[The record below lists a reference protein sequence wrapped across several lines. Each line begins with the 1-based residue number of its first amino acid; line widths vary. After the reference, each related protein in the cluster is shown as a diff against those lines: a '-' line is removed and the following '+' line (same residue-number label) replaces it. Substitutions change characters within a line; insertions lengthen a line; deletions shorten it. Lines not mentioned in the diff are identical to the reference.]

1 MFEGEATAFN
11 FAHRSILL
19 GIIKTPMLVE
29 LHVTNFALIDHLD
42 LSFGAG
48 LNILTGETGAGKS
61 IIIDALGLA
70 LGERAGHDLVRT
82 GAGKATVEA
91 VFDLSNAPAEMRQKL
106 ADAGLTDGEDGE
118 EDGDTMLVT
127 RELATTGGKSSCRI
141 NGRLMPVAMLKEI
154 AEGLV
159 DVHGQHEHQ
168 SLLAADRHIDILDNW
183 GGKEALHLRQ
193 QVAELASEANAL
205 KRERE
210 KLRTDARERARMLD
224 LYRFQ
229 QEELTQADLRPDEE
243 DELAADRTRLGSSEK
258 LSAAAAEAYAALSGG
273 ERGGGGAL
281 DALNSALASVE
292 HAADLDDNLAPLTE
306 ILQNAVVYAED
317 AARGLR
323 VYQES
328 VESNPERLEEIE
340 SRLDL
345 IRTLKR
351 KYGETVA
358 EIIAYAADLNAK
370 LDELENSEAREDALT
385 QGIAAAEAKL
395 IAAAAKLTGV
405 RRKAAVKFASGI
417 TRELTDLGMAATKFE
432 VSLEPQAVTG
442 KGADKIEFLLS
453 PNPGEPLRPL
463 AKIASGGEMSRIM
476 LAMKSVLAKS
486 GTIPTMIFDEIDVGV
501 GGRTAQTIGDKL
513 EALAKDAQVL
523 CITHLPQIASRA
535 ATHFFIEKQVQDG
548 RTTVSVAP
556 LDSEGRIDEI
566 ARMLGG
572 SRRSEAVVQH
582 AREMLSAA

>member
-1 MFEGEATAFN
+1 
-11 FAHRSILL
+11 
-19 GIIKTPMLVE
+19 MLVE

-91 VFDLSNAPAEMRQKL
+91 VFDLKNAPDEMRQKL
-106 ADAGLTDGEDGE
+106 ADAGLDGE
-118 EDGDTMLVT
+118 EGEEDSDTLFVT
-127 RELATTGGKSSCRI
+127 RELAKAGGKSSCRI
-141 NGRLMPVAMLKEI
+141 NGRLMPVAVLKEI

-183 GGKEALHLRQ
+183 GGKEALSLRQ
-193 QVAELASEANAL
+193 QVADLSGEVNKL

-229 QEELTQADLRPDEE
+229 QEEILGAGLKEDEE
-243 DELAADRTRLGSSEK
+243 NELTADRSRLANSEK
-258 LSAAAAEAYAALSGG
+258 LSAAATDAYATLSGA
-273 ERGGGGAL
+273 ERGSGGAL
-281 DALNSALASVE
+281 DALNAALSAVE
-292 HAADLDDNLAPLTE
+292 HAAGLDENLAPLVET
-306 ILQNAVVYAED
+306 LQSAVVYAED

-323 VYQES
+323 VYQET
-328 VESNPERLEEIE
+328 VEFNPERLEEIE
-340 SRLDL
+340 TRLDL

-351 KYGETVA
+351 KYGETLP
-358 EIIAYAADLNAK
+358 EIIAYGKDLAAK
-370 LDELENSEAREDALT
+370 LDDLENSEAREEELT
-385 QGIAAAEAKL
+385 LGIANTETKL
-395 IAAAAKLTGV
+395 TSAAAKLTTL
-405 RRKAAVKFASGI
+405 RKKAAVKFAAGI
-417 TRELTDLGMAATKFE
+417 TRELTDLGMSATKFE
-432 VSLEPQAVTG
+432 VAIEPQAVSG

-513 EALAKDAQVL
+513 EALAKDAQIL

-535 ATHFFIEKQVQDG
+535 ATHFFIEKQVHDG

-556 LDSEGRIDEI
+556 LDSEGRVDEI

-582 AREMLSAA
+582 AREMLSVG

>member
-1 MFEGEATAFN
+1 MDEGANAFMN
-11 FAHRSILL
+11 ANALVSGLSLF
-19 GIIKTPMLVE
+19 KPMLVE
-29 LHVTNFALIDHLD
+29 LHVTNFALIDRLD

-82 GAGKATVEA
+82 GAAKATVEA
-91 VFDLSNAPAEMRQKL
+91 VFDLAHAPAEVRQKL
-106 ADAGLTDGEDGE
+106 SDAGLTDEAEDN
-118 EDGDTMLVT
+118 DNDLLLVT
-127 RELATTGGKSSCRI
+127 RELAKGTGKSQCRI
-141 NGRLMPVAMLKEI
+141 NGRLMPVAVLKEI

-183 GGKEALHLRQ
+183 GGKDPLALRQ
-193 QVAELASEANAL
+193 QVASLSGEVNTLR
-205 KRERE
+205 RERE
-210 KLRTDARERARMLD
+210 RLRTDARERARMLD

-229 QEELTQADLRPDEE
+229 QDEIAAANLQPEEE
-243 DELAADRTRLGSSEK
+243 DELAADRSRLANSEK
-258 LSAAAAEAYAALSGG
+258 LSAAATDAYTALSGT
-273 ERGGGGAL
+273 ERGVGGAL
-281 DALNSALASVE
+281 DALNTALAAVD
-292 HAADLDDNLAPLTE
+292 HASGLDENLEPLIET
-306 ILQNAVVYAED
+306 LQSAVVYAED

-323 VYQES
+323 VYQET
-328 VESNPERLEEIE
+328 VEFNPERLEEIE
-340 SRLDL
+340 TRLDL

-351 KYGETVA
+351 KYGETVV
-358 EIIAYAADLNAK
+358 EIIAYGSELSAK
-370 LDELENSEAREDALT
+370 LNDLENSEAREEELT
-385 QGIAAAEAKL
+385 AAIANSEKKLDAAAG
-395 IAAAAKLTGV
+395 KLTAA
-405 RRKAAVKFASGI
+405 RRKAAVKFAAGI
-417 TRELTDLGMAATKFE
+417 TEELTDLGMTATKFE
-432 VSLEPQAVTG
+432 VAIDPQPVSS

-513 EALAKDAQVL
+513 EALAKDAQIL

-548 RTTVSVAP
+548 RTTVSVSP
-556 LDSEGRIDEI
+556 LDPEGRIDEI

>member
-1 MFEGEATAFN
+1 
-11 FAHRSILL
+11 
-19 GIIKTPMLVE
+19 MLVE

-91 VFDLSNAPAEMRQKL
+91 VFDLTHAPAEMRQKL
-106 ADAGLTDGEDGE
+106 SDAGLSGEDDGE
-118 EDGDTMLVT
+118 EEDTLFVT
-127 RELATTGGKSSCRI
+127 RDLAKSGGKSSCRI
-141 NGRLMPVAMLKEI
+141 NGRLMPVAVLKEI

-183 GGKEALHLRQ
+183 GGKDALALRQ
-193 QVAELASEANAL
+193 QVAELAGEANAL
-205 KRERE
+205 KRDRE

-229 QEELTQADLRPDEE
+229 QEELVQADLRPDEE

-273 ERGGGGAL
+273 GRGTGGAL
-281 DALNSALASVE
+281 DALNAALASVE
-292 HAADLDDNLAPLTE
+292 HAAGLDENLAPLIET
-306 ILQNAVVYAED
+306 LQNAVVYAED
-317 AARGLR
+317 ASRGLR

-340 SRLDL
+340 TRLDL

-370 LDELENSEAREDALT
+370 LDALENSEAREEALT
-385 QGIAAAEAKL
+385 QSIAAAESKL
-395 IAAAAKLTGV
+395 AAAAAKLSAV
-405 RRKAAVKFASGI
+405 RRKAAVKFAAGI

-432 VSLEPQAVTG
+432 VSLEPQAVSA
-442 KGADKIEFLLS
+442 KGADRVEFLLS

-582 AREMLSAA
+582 AREMLSVA

>member
-1 MFEGEATAFN
+1 
-11 FAHRSILL
+11 
-19 GIIKTPMLVE
+19 MLVE

-91 VFDLSNAPAEMRQKL
+91 VFDLKHAPAEMRQKL
-106 ADAGLTDGEDGE
+106 ADAGLSGDDGDE
-118 EDGDTMLVT
+118 EDTLLVT
-127 RELATTGGKSSCRI
+127 RELARGSGKSQCRI
-141 NGRLMPVAMLKEI
+141 NGRLMPVAVLKEI

-168 SLLAADRHIDILDNW
+168 SLLAADRHVDILDNW
-183 GGKEALHLRQ
+183 GGKEALALRQ
-193 QVAELASEANAL
+193 QVADLSGEANAL

-229 QEELTQADLRPDEE
+229 QEELAQANLQLDEE
-243 DELAADRTRLGSSEK
+243 SELAADRTRLASSEK
-258 LSAAAAEAYAALSGG
+258 LSAAASEAYAALSGG
-273 ERGGGGAL
+273 PASGNRLGGGSAL
-281 DALNSALASVE
+281 DALNAALAAVE
-292 HAADLDDNLAPLTE
+292 HAAGLDENLAPLIE
-306 ILQNAVVYAED
+306 MLQSAVVYAED

-323 VYQES
+323 VYQET

-340 SRLDL
+340 TRLDL

-351 KYGETVA
+351 KYGETIA
-358 EIIAYAADLNAK
+358 EIIVYAADLNAK
-370 LDELENSEAREDALT
+370 LDALENSEAREEELT
-385 QGIAAAEAKL
+385 TAIAAAESKL
-395 IAAAAKLTGV
+395 NAAAGKLTAA
-405 RRKAAVKFASGI
+405 RRKAAVKFAAGI
-417 TRELTDLGMAATKFE
+417 TRELTDLGMTATKFE
-432 VSLEPQAVTG
+432 VSIEPQAVSS

-513 EALAKDAQVL
+513 EALAKDAQIL

-535 ATHFFIEKQVQDG
+535 GAHFFIEKQVHDG

-556 LDSEGRIDEI
+556 LDPEARIDEI

>member
-1 MFEGEATAFN
+1 
-11 FAHRSILL
+11 
-19 GIIKTPMLVE
+19 MLVE

-42 LSFGAG
+42 LTFGAG

-91 VFDLSNAPAEMRQKL
+91 VFDLAHAPAEVRQKL
-106 ADAGLTDGEDGE
+106 TEAGLDGDEGED
-118 EDGDTMLVT
+118 TLLVT
-127 RELATTGGKSSCRI
+127 RELARGNGKSQCRI
-141 NGRLMPVAMLKEI
+141 NGRLMPVAVLKEI

-183 GGKEALHLRQ
+183 GGKDALALRQ
-193 QVAELASEANAL
+193 QVAAQSTETNKL

-210 KLRTDARERARMLD
+210 QLRTDARERARMLD

-229 QEELTQADLRPDEE
+229 QEEIVGADLQPGEE
-243 DELAADRTRLGSSEK
+243 DELIAGRSRLANSEK
-258 LSAAAAEAYAALSGG
+258 LSAAASEAYTTLSGA
-273 ERGGGGAL
+273 ERGTGGAL
-281 DALNSALASVE
+281 DALNTALASVE
-292 HAADLDDNLAPLTE
+292 HAAALDENLAPLVET
-306 ILQNAVVYAED
+306 LQSAVVYAED
-317 AARGLR
+317 AAHGLR
-323 VYQES
+323 VYQET
-328 VESNPERLEEIE
+328 VEFNPERLEEIE
-340 SRLDL
+340 TRLDL

-351 KYGETVA
+351 KYGETVS
-358 EIIAYAADLNAK
+358 EIIAYGADLTAK
-370 LDELENSEAREDALT
+370 LDDLENSEAREEELT
-385 QGIAAAEAKL
+385 TAIANSERSLNSAAG
-395 IAAAAKLTGV
+395 KLTTL
-405 RRKAAVKFASGI
+405 RRKAAVKFVDGI
-417 TRELTDLGMAATKFE
+417 TRELTDLGMTATKFE
-432 VSLEPQAVTG
+432 VSIEPQPVTS

-513 EALAKDAQVL
+513 EALAKDAQIL
-523 CITHLPQIASRA
+523 CITHLPQIASRS
-535 ATHFFIEKQVQDG
+535 ATHFFIEKHVREG

-556 LDSEGRIDEI
+556 LDAEGRIDEI

-572 SRRSEAVVQH
+572 SRRSEVVVQH

>member
-1 MFEGEATAFN
+1 
-11 FAHRSILL
+11 
-19 GIIKTPMLVE
+19 MLVE

-91 VFDLSNAPAEMRQKL
+91 VFDLTNAPAEMRQKL
-106 ADAGLTDGEDGE
+106 AEAGLDDEDGGEDR
-118 EDGDTMLVT
+118 DTLFVA
-127 RELATTGGKSSCRI
+127 RELAKSGGKSSCRI
-141 NGRLMPVAMLKEI
+141 NGRLMPVAVLKEI

-168 SLLAADRHIDILDNW
+168 SLLSADHHVDILDNW
-183 GGKEALHLRQ
+183 GGKEALAQRFS
-193 QVAELASEANAL
+193 VAELSAEANRL

-229 QEELTQADLRPDEE
+229 QEEIVGANLTPGEE
-243 DELAADRTRLGSSEK
+243 DELVADRTRLASSEK
-258 LSAAAAEAYAALSGG
+258 LSAAATDAYDTLSGA
-273 ERGGGGAL
+273 ERGSGGAL
-281 DALNSALASVE
+281 DALNAALSAVE
-292 HAADLDDNLAPLTE
+292 HAADLDENLAPLIET
-306 ILQNAVVYAED
+306 LQNAVVYAED

-323 VYQES
+323 VYQET
-328 VESNPERLEEIE
+328 VEFNPERLEEIE
-340 SRLDL
+340 TRLDL
-345 IRTLKR
+345 LRTLKR

-358 EIIAYAADLNAK
+358 EMITYGAALTAK
-370 LDELENSEAREDALT
+370 LDDLENSEAREEELT
-385 QGIAAAEAKL
+385 LNIANTESKL
-395 IAAAAKLTGV
+395 AAAAAKLSAT
-405 RRKAAVKFASGI
+405 RRKAAVKFAAGI
-417 TRELTDLGMAATKFE
+417 TRELTDLGMSATKFE
-432 VSLEPQAVTG
+432 VSIEPQAVTAR
-442 KGADKIEFLLS
+442 GADKIEFLLS

-513 EALAKDAQVL
+513 EALAKDAQIL
-523 CITHLPQIASRA
+523 CITHLPQIASRS
-535 ATHFFIEKQVQDG
+535 ATHFFIEKHVADG

-556 LDSEGRIDEI
+556 LDAEGRIDEI

-582 AREMLSAA
+582 AREMLSAK

>member
-1 MFEGEATAFN
+1 MFSDTFI
-11 FAHRSILL
+11 S
-19 GIIKTPMLVE
+19 KPMLVQ

-82 GAGKATVEA
+82 GANKATVEA
-91 VFDLSNAPAEMRQKL
+91 VFDIKHAPDEMRQKL
-106 ADAGLTDGEDGE
+106 ADAGLNDE
-118 EDGDTMLVT
+118 EDGGEDRDTLFVT
-127 RELATTGGKSSCRI
+127 RELAKTGGKSSCRI
-141 NGRLMPVAMLKEI
+141 NGRLMPVAVLKEI

-168 SLLAADRHIDILDNW
+168 SLLAADRHIDILDHW
-183 GGKEALHLRQ
+183 GGKDAQALRQ
-193 QVAELASEANAL
+193 QVADLSGEVSRL

-229 QEELTQADLRPDEE
+229 QEEIVGASLKEDEE
-243 DELAADRTRLGSSEK
+243 DELTADRTRLANSEK
-258 LSAAAAEAYAALSGG
+258 LSAAATDAYATLSGA
-273 ERGGGGAL
+273 ERGSGGAL
-281 DALNSALASVE
+281 DALNTALSAVE
-292 HAADLDDNLAPLTE
+292 HAAGLDENLAPLIET
-306 ILQNAVVYAED
+306 LQSAVVFAED

-323 VYQES
+323 VYQET
-328 VESNPERLEEIE
+328 VEFNPERLEEIE
-340 SRLDL
+340 TRLDL

-351 KYGETVA
+351 KYGETLT
-358 EIIAYAADLNAK
+358 EIIQYGAELTVK
-370 LDELENSEAREDALT
+370 LDDLENSEAREEELT
-385 QGIAAAEAKL
+385 LGIANTESKL
-395 IAAAAKLTGV
+395 TSAAAKLTTL
-405 RRKAAVKFASGI
+405 RKKAAGKFAAGI
-417 TRELTDLGMAATKFE
+417 TRELTDLGMSATKFE
-432 VSLEPQAVTG
+432 VAIEPQAVSS
-442 KGADKIEFLLS
+442 KGADRVEFLLS

-513 EALAKDAQVL
+513 EALAKDAQIL

-535 ATHFFIEKQVQDG
+535 ATHFFIEKQVRDG

-572 SRRSEAVVQH
+572 SRRSETVVQH
-582 AREMLSAA
+582 AREMLSVG

>member
-1 MFEGEATAFN
+1 
-11 FAHRSILL
+11 
-19 GIIKTPMLVE
+19 MLVE

-91 VFDLSNAPAEMRQKL
+91 VFDLKNAPDEVRQKL
-106 ADAGLTDGEDGE
+106 AEAGLNGEDDGEDGA
-118 EDGDTMLVT
+118 TLLVT
-127 RELATTGGKSSCRI
+127 RELAKGGKSSCRI
-141 NGRLMPVAMLKEI
+141 NGRLMPVAVLKEI

-183 GGKEALHLRQ
+183 GGKDALALRQ
-193 QVAELASEANAL
+193 QVADLSGEANRL

-229 QEELTQADLRPDEE
+229 QEEIVGASLKAGEE
-243 DELAADRTRLGSSEK
+243 DELAADRTRLANSEK
-258 LSAAAAEAYAALSGG
+258 LSAAATDAYATLSGA
-273 ERGGGGAL
+273 ERGSGAL
-281 DALNSALASVE
+281 DALNAALAAVE
-292 HAADLDDNLAPLTE
+292 HAAGLDENLAPLIET
-306 ILQNAVVYAED
+306 LQNAVVYAED

-323 VYQES
+323 VYQET
-328 VESNPERLEEIE
+328 VEFNPERLEEIE
-340 SRLDL
+340 TRLDL

-351 KYGETVA
+351 KYGETVG
-358 EIIAYAADLNAK
+358 EIIAYGADLTAK
-370 LDELENSEAREDALT
+370 LDDLENSEAREEELT
-385 QGIAAAEAKL
+385 RAIANSENKLTAAAG
-395 IAAAAKLTGV
+395 KLTTL
-405 RRKAAVKFASGI
+405 RKKAAVKFAAGI
-417 TRELTDLGMAATKFE
+417 TRELTDLGMSATKFE
-432 VSLEPQAVTG
+432 VSIEPQAVSS

-513 EALAKDAQVL
+513 EALAKEAQIL

-535 ATHFFIEKQVQDG
+535 ATHFYIEKQVQDG

-582 AREMLSAA
+582 AREMLSAG

>member
-1 MFEGEATAFN
+1 MTIANRT
-11 FAHRSILL
+11 RSRLQIDFLTHH
-19 GIIKTPMLVE
+19 KTPMLVE

-91 VFDLSNAPAEMRQKL
+91 VFDLRNAPDEMRQKL
-106 ADAGLTDGEDGE
+106 ADAGLSGEDGDE
-118 EDGDTMLVT
+118 EDTLLVT
-127 RELATTGGKSSCRI
+127 RELARGSGKSQCRI
-141 NGRLMPVAMLKEI
+141 NGRLMPVAVLKEI

-183 GGKEALHLRQ
+183 GGKEALALRQ
-193 QVAELASEANAL
+193 QVADLAGESNGL

-229 QEELTQADLRPDEE
+229 QEELAQANLQPDEE
-243 DELAADRTRLGSSEK
+243 DELAADRTRLASSEK

-281 DALNSALASVE
+281 DPLNAALSAVE
-292 HAADLDDNLAPLTE
+292 HAASLDENLAPLIET
-306 ILQNAVVYAED
+306 LQNAVVYAED

-340 SRLDL
+340 ARLDL
-345 IRTLKR
+345 IRTLRR
-351 KYGETVA
+351 KYGETIG

-370 LDELENSEAREDALT
+370 LDALENSEAREEELT
-385 QGIAAAEAKL
+385 TAIAATESKL
-395 IAAAAKLTGV
+395 NAAAGKLTAV
-405 RRKAAVKFASGI
+405 RRKAAVKFAAGI
-417 TRELTDLGMAATKFE
+417 TRELTDFGMAATKFE
-432 VSLEPQAVTG
+432 VSIEPQAVTG

-513 EALAKDAQVL
+513 EALAKDAQIL

>member
-1 MFEGEATAFN
+1 
-11 FAHRSILL
+11 
-19 GIIKTPMLVE
+19 MLVE

-91 VFDLSNAPAEMRQKL
+91 VFDLKHAPDEMRQKL
-106 ADAGLTDGEDGE
+106 ADAGLDGE
-118 EDGDTMLVT
+118 EGEEDSDTLFVT
-127 RELATTGGKSSCRI
+127 RELAKNGGKSSCRI
-141 NGRLMPVAMLKEI
+141 NGRLMPVAVLKEI

-183 GGKEALHLRQ
+183 GGKDALALRQ
-193 QVAELASEANAL
+193 QVADLSGEVNRL

-229 QEELTQADLRPDEE
+229 QEEILGASLKEDEE
-243 DELAADRTRLGSSEK
+243 DELTADRSRLANSEK
-258 LSAAAAEAYAALSGG
+258 LSAAATDAYATLSGA
-273 ERGGGGAL
+273 ERGSGGAL
-281 DALNSALASVE
+281 DALNAALSAVE
-292 HAADLDDNLAPLTE
+292 HAAGLDENLAPLIET
-306 ILQNAVVYAED
+306 LQSAVVYAED

-323 VYQES
+323 VYQET
-328 VESNPERLEEIE
+328 VEFNPERLEEIE
-340 SRLDL
+340 TRLDL

-351 KYGETVA
+351 KYGETLA
-358 EIIAYAADLNAK
+358 EIIAYGADLSAK
-370 LDELENSEAREDALT
+370 LDDLEHSEAREEELT
-385 QGIAAAEAKL
+385 TGIANTESKL
-395 IAAAAKLTGV
+395 TAAASKLTTL
-405 RRKAAVKFASGI
+405 RKKAAVKFAAGI
-417 TRELTDLGMAATKFE
+417 TRELTDLGMSATKFE
-432 VSLEPQAVTG
+432 VAIEPQLISG

-513 EALAKDAQVL
+513 EALAKDAQIL

-535 ATHFFIEKQVQDG
+535 ATHFFIEKQVHDG

-556 LDSEGRIDEI
+556 LNPEGRVDEI

-582 AREMLSAA
+582 AREMLSAG